1 MEITEENMTQ
11 REVLEK
17 MTELEY
23 SLHHQRNLNAEMR
36 LWLDIADDDIAQLRS
51 ENAALKKK
59 AMTISVAQQVK
70 TEPCRTLLANDL
82 DVKRITD
89 NNIKRLQEEES
100 TKIKE
105 QNKKLSAELKS
116 LQLERDL
123 DKISLNASKV
133 AAQAFE
139 QYMEEACSGLQHMDE
154 VIHQKILKLKH
165 LEETVEEY
173 YNMMKEL
180 QLTNQELKKQLEE
193 AQDEAIFN
201 ALNDRMEKE
210 EGLLSS
216 PLSFAEEMKLLAS
229 SLEVETSMSD
239 AIYVRHVE
247 TNDQE
252 LLKHES
258 FTIDL
263 QKKWCAGILETSLH
277 RAVLFVFCI
286 FIFTVLA
293 FVALVATARNY
304 DFFSLNTLWNIAHL
318 MFQRYCN
325 VHYGALPPV

>member
-1 MEITEENMTQ
+1 MMI
-11 REVLEK
+11 
-17 MTELEY
+17 
-23 SLHHQRNLNAEMR
+23 
-36 LWLDIADDDIAQLRS
+36 LRS
-51 ENAALKKK
+51 CVQRMPPLKKNQ

-89 NNIKRLQEEES
+89 NNIKRL
-100 TKIKE
+100 
-105 QNKKLSAELKS
+105 LKS